1 MRTLGTPSE
10 SSYKT
15 PTEASRS
22 LKDQL
27 EFGLLLI
34 LELDPQQQLHRV
46 HSGRPLPVS
55 HCDHIG
61 DTLGDKCLT
70 PVSPLLPYP
79 QT

>member
-34 LELDPQQQLHRV
+34 LELDPQQ
-46 HSGRPLPVS
+46 
-55 HCDHIG
+55 
-61 DTLGDKCLT
+61 
-70 PVSPLLPYP
+70 
-79 QT
+79 